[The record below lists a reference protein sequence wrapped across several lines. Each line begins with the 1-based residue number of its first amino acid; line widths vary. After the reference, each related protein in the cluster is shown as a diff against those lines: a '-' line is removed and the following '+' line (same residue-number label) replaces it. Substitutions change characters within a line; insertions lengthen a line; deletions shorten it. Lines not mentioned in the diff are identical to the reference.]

1 MWLKMRM
8 PNQIMISFLY
18 EDLNMDSMI
27 DLLVLGV
34 SGIIAPS
41 QLPPFHHATHA
52 AHHVGQH
59 VCIAFYA
66 HLPCRHAELQR
77 SAPTSTRGVAS
88 TESRPFQPFR
98 WWKWAY
104 SLPKMIAP
112 QAPQRIT
119 CHGGILHVSFTSYT
133 HKSPHFHHNP
143 LLAINPKGKTTLK
156 EPQRIPPWVLPT
168 LNGIAQKN
176 NVAAQ
181 LLQTHLLAGENTE
194 TWPFSLNSN
203 GLFLLPCRICR
214 ELSETPCPSNTCCYM
229 YSNIMFKDKSNLP
242 QATQSPQTFEER
254 KKNTANISDSESYN
268 ALVCRALRTGQ
279 VEKSL
284 VADIR

>member
-1 MWLKMRM
+1 
-8 PNQIMISFLY
+8 
-18 EDLNMDSMI
+18 MDSMI

-34 SGIIAPS
+34 SGIIASS

-77 SAPTSTRGVAS
+77 SAPTSTCGVAW

-119 CHGGILHVSFTSYT
+119 CQGGILHVSVTSYIYIYVHT
-133 HKSPHFHHNP
+133 S
-143 LLAINPKGKTTLK
+143 LLTFTIIPFVLSIQKGKQHWKNLSASLPGFSQLWTALPRKTTLLRSCCK
-156 EPQRIPPWVLPT
+156 RISLQGKT
-168 LNGIAQKN
+168 QKHGPFHWIPM
-176 NVAAQ
+176 AFSCC
-181 LLQTHLLAGENTE
+181 LAVY
-194 TWPFSLNSN
+194 FSRLS
-203 GLFLLPCRICR
+203 CR
-214 ELSETPCPSNTCCYM
+214 ELSETPLS
-229 YSNIMFKDKSNLP
+229 
-242 QATQSPQTFEER
+242 
-254 KKNTANISDSESYN
+254 
-268 ALVCRALRTGQ
+268 
-279 VEKSL
+279 
-284 VADIR
+284 